1 MNHVSSYSYT
11 GTYPHDSGLAMGLTL
26 VNEVG
31 KRAASRGS
39 VSACTLG
46 QVFSEYSVLDLSQDA
61 KGNPNY
67 PARL

>member
-46 QVFSEYSVLDLSQDA
+46 QVFSEYCLRSKPGCQRKSKLSC
-61 KGNPNY
+61 
-67 PARL
+67 